1 MLVNFRIGGA
11 VWGERVQY
19 EPLTDVVNL
28 LPLWQQE
35 PVSLRL
41 ARQMQAL
48 CICAKELLAEYSIHT
63 LGISTQR
70 SLLYANGIPP
80 VLHDST
86 RCVCLASW
94 SGLAFNMR
102 CPQAFVCAYSHMSTG
117 SYLSVSL
124 MLSVV
129 LDPLCVASHS
139 N

>member
-48 CICAKELLAEYSIHT
+48 CICAKELLAEYSIQP

-70 SLLYANGIPP
+70 SLLYANGVPP

-86 RCVCLASW
+86 RCVALHHGQTC
-94 SGLAFNMR
+94 F
-102 CPQAFVCAYSHMSTG
+102 QHEMST
-117 SYLSVSL
+117 SLCLCIHICPLVFTCLSV
-124 MLSVV
+124 
-129 LDPLCVASHS
+129 
-139 N
+139 